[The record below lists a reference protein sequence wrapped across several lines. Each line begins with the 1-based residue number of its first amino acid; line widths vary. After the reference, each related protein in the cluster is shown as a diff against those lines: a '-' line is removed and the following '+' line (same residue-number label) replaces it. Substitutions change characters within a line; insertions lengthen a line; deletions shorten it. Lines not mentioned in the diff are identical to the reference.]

1 MPRKA
6 RSVGDLARAL
16 AQVAPPSLAADWDNV
31 GLLAGD
37 ANSRCERV
45 LLTIDLTEQ
54 VAAEAIDLGVHAV
67 VAYHPPLFDPIK
79 RLVRQDPATGA
90 VAALLLKGI
99 ALLSPHTALDSVSGG
114 INDWLIEGIGDGLIR
129 PLQPSSSL
137 SGHEAFKIVVFTP
150 SDAVERIRGAMAI
163 AGAGRIGAY
172 SQCSTTTAV
181 EGTFFGSA
189 STRPRVGRR
198 GKLERVPELRLE
210 MVCGTKA
217 LPAALEAAR
226 SAHPYETPAI
236 EVHALAEQ
244 PNAFQG
250 QGRAVHL
257 SEPQTTAEIAQR
269 LRRHLPARR
278 LEAALVRGSE
288 SHRHEVVAVC
298 AGAGMGLMR
307 SALEAGATLFFT
319 GEARHH
325 EQLAAVRQG
334 CSLLLSGHTISE
346 RGYLPRLAERL
357 ARQTAGTSFTLSKA
371 DRHPLVDA

>member
-6 RSVGDLARAL
+6 RRVGDLARAL
-16 AQVAPPSLAADWDNV
+16 AQVAPPSLAAEWDNV

-37 ANSRCERV
+37 AEARCERV
-45 LLTIDLTEQ
+45 LLTIDLTDQ
-54 VAAEAIDLGVHAV
+54 VAAEALDLGVHAV
-67 VAYHPPLFDPIK
+67 VAYHPPIFDPIK
-79 RLVRQDPATGA
+79 RIVRQDAATGA
-90 VAALLLKGI
+90 IAALLLKGVAI
-99 ALLSPHTALDSVSGG
+99 LSPHTALDAVAGG
-114 INDWLIEGIGDGLIR
+114 INDWLIEGIGDGLVR
-129 PLQPSSSL
+129 PLQPSTSL
-137 SGHEAFKIVVFTP
+137 PGHEAFKIVIFAP
-150 SDAVERIRGAMAI
+150 SDAVERIRGAMSM

-172 SQCSTTTAV
+172 SQCSTSAVV

-189 STRPRVGRR
+189 SARPRVGRR
-198 GKLERVPELRLE
+198 GRLERVPESRLE
-210 MVCGTKA
+210 MVCGARA

-236 EVHALAEQ
+236 EVHTLTAQ
-244 PNAFQG
+244 PNAYQG

-278 LEAALVRGSE
+278 LEAALVAGSDGQ
-288 SHRHEVVAVC
+288 RHEVVAVC

-325 EQLAAVRQG
+325 EQLAALRQG
-334 CSLLLSGHTISE
+334 CSLLLSGHTVSE

-357 ARQTAGTSFTLSKA
+357 ARVAAGTAFTLSKA